1 MSQTSLYN
9 TRSQFRCLTTKSW
22 VESQKKRI
30 NALCFEISTRLI
42 KIVSTSGARTFLL
55 SIIFDRYR
63 PLELGRGGIYSG
75 LAIKPIIG
83 PDIVA
88 NKILS
93 VNDQDSRSNVNFSKK
108 RRVSNSAESCSLRI
122 DSLSLARYLSKIGYL
137 GHDLSCHYHDF
148 SRFIL
153 PAT

>member
-1 MSQTSLYN
+1 MSQTSFYN
-9 TRSQFRCLTTKSW
+9 TRSQFRCPTTKSW
-22 VESQKKRI
+22 QPKEKNQ
-30 NALCFEISTRLI
+30 CDFEISTRLI

-93 VNDQDSRSNVNFSKK
+93 VNDQDSRSNVNFSEK
-108 RRVSNSAESCSLRI
+108 RRVSNSAQSCSHRI
-122 DSLSLARYLSKIGYL
+122 DSLSLAITCQKLVTQVMIWVATTMTSV
-137 GHDLSCHYHDF
+137 DLFYRPLNF
-148 SRFIL
+148 
-153 PAT
+153 